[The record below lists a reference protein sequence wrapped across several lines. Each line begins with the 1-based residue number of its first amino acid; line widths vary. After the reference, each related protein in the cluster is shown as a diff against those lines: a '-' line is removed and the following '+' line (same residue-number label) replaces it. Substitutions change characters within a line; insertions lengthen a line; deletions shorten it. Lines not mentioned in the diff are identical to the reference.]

1 MSNNRLS
8 LARDILLA
16 IAISGGVL
24 TIALVAPGIL
34 QIFGSL
40 VKKYGRDNFYP
51 SRVKTRFDSFRSR
64 GLVTISERGGE
75 TTIRLTKA
83 GKKMALSYQVD
94 EMEIKPQKHWDGK
107 WRIVFFDIP
116 EKKASARNV
125 FRDKLKELGFKVRF
139 FYVSR
144 RAKTVVKFSLV
155 GLIATAVDFFFY
167 KIFIISLGLPPATSK
182 GLSTEVAIINS
193 FIY

>member
-1 MSNNRLS
+1 MVSNNRLS

-125 FRDKLKELGFKVRF
+125 FRDKLKELGFEKVQHSVWRHQYPCRNEVEF
-139 FYVSR
+139 LVNLYEIDRYVE
-144 RAKTVVKFSLV
+144 
-155 GLIATAVDFFFY
+155 LIEGRV
-167 KIFIISLGLPPATSK
+167 I
-182 GLSTEVAIINS
+182 V
-193 FIY
+193 